1 MDIVKNGYIKLPY
14 GFVSDEKNKEKLRFD
29 LPINYKKDV
38 LFRKV
43 PYFAEVNNPAIDDVV
58 SGKRK
63 DALSIQKFLL
73 GKGVLE
79 DAILE
84 NLDMIVTDRKFNN
97 AGIRRKL
104 DLKYPSIMKK
114 PTASNFLFRD
124 KKQFDVV
131 NPVIGGLYNQL
142 RTVDQLKLLKTAPNI
157 KDLKIRNALQ
167 RLQKFNLNRGGVDDD
182 DDDADDGG
190 IPTLPRNRRD
200 EPPLPPPPPPPPSA
214 DDDDDDKND
223 DGGGGDNK
231 KIKKFLLDKGN
242 ERIAEA
248 LQQTSDGKVKTGKI
262 AFSKEMTKMFPK
274 IREQE
279 LDYGEADVDEF
290 KDVGDLD
297 FLDKTDKY
305 DFPMQEEEFKKD
317 RAEARDETF
326 DMDLDFYAGGDKN
339 SKKLMANAV
348 SYIGQL
354 NKSNQLFLEYLSS
367 NFGAFVL
374 NKNKLKIHLESGQ
387 FFHNDVITNE
397 SIYDFLLKQQDE
409 TKKEL
414 QVEVL
419 VGNDFE
425 VYVNELLANV
435 QDNDYDL
442 HTNST
447 AKFLFYNF
455 NTFRLAR
462 RLNPLTVR
470 HSEVVTNEQAI
481 SILQSH
487 NWQYMVEQLLHVA
500 NGRVNIDEFDLDNDK
515 EFEKY
520 TIIEK
525 TLDNLQY
532 CKQFYGEVF
541 NDIGYF
547 FQRMIKETPNEFLEP
562 LKADLVNEIFFT
574 GDLKEIESH
583 VDLLKI
589 FNRFYF
595 KTGRFPGNYTDLLLV
610 PAGVNP
616 PNVKSFDRISPVELN
631 DKFQNEASYG
641 IAAVH
646 FLAALHIFFSGKKN
660 LSQNVMTELLHNLS
674 YDALNFEN
682 AKVNIKFDEIIKLNK
697 SLKNLIRDVDRT
709 NIQPVTFEDAI
720 DESQD
725 KVQAMEQEVVNNV
738 LSNKKIDFP
747 NDFKPP
753 MPNSLTQ
760 IENDRRK
767 AEAIK
772 RKNDES
778 LNQIFEA
785 VTTNE
790 ITKARNDLVK
800 SAIDYGGEIPT
811 SVINNVTSSFKQH
824 QQQQQQQQ
832 PNRVS
837 RSVQSHVNQSI
848 KQRNQ
853 QYFKQR
859 QPAVNRKPL
868 KSVKQQLNITD
879 IVNRGISRS
888 SSLSSIAPLDEI
900 EMLSRST
907 SLDSI
912 STMKREYNDQEMIS
926 RPPSV
931 SSIRDSIKTNI
942 DLSFKQPVVVKKPIE
957 IVTKKKSTIEIPK
970 PEPKLTPQARA
981 VRESKLPTV
990 KPKPKPKPKLEK
1002 VKLTPAA
1009 RTVLEKKKPLTP
1021 AARAVLEK
1029 NTKII
1034 SPPIVSLVSSIEN
1047 KKKTAAA
1054 KVDSKTKKQ
1063 EELIKWQ
1070 KDIEMTV
1077 PLEKGKRKTPTS
1089 DVLRGEL
1096 KNKKEE

>member
-43 PYFAEVNNPAIDDVV
+43 PYFAEVNNAAIDDVV

-142 RTVDQLKLLKTAPNI
+142 KVRTADQLNLLKKAPNI

-167 RLQKFNLNRGGVDDD
+167 RLQKFNLNRGGVNDDD
-182 DDDADDGG
+182 DDDDGDGGGG

-200 EPPLPPPPPPPPSA
+200 EPPLPPPPPPP
-214 DDDDDDKND
+214 DDDDDKND
-223 DGGGGDNK
+223 GGNAADSDK
-231 KIKKFLLDKGN
+231 KIKKFLLDRGN
-242 ERIAEA
+242 ERIAEG

-290 KDVGDLD
+290 KDEGDLD

-354 NKSNQLFLEYLSS
+354 NRSNQLFLEYLSS
-367 NFGAFVL
+367 DFGAFVL

-481 SILQSH
+481 SILQSN

-500 NGRVNIDEFDLDNDK
+500 NGRVRIDEFDLDDDK

-532 CKQFYGEVF
+532 CKRFYGEVF

-547 FQRMIKETPNEFLEP
+547 FQRMIKETPDEFLEP

-574 GDLKEIESH
+574 GDLKQIESH

-595 KTGRFPGNYTDLLLV
+595 KTGRFPGNYTDLILV
-610 PAGVNP
+610 PPGVNP

-646 FLAALHIFFSGKKN
+646 FLAALHIFFSGEKK
-660 LSQNVMTELLHNLS
+660 LSQNVMSELLHNLS

-682 AKVNIKFDEIIKLNK
+682 TKANIKFDEIIKLNK

-709 NIQPVTFEDAI
+709 NIQPVTFQDAV

-725 KVQAMEQEVVNNV
+725 KVQEMEQEVVNNV

-760 IENDRRK
+760 IENDRKK
-767 AEAIK
+767 ADAIK

-778 LNQIFEA
+778 LNQIFEV
-785 VTTNE
+785 VTPNE
-790 ITKARNDLVK
+790 VTKARNDLVK

-811 SVINNVTSSFKQH
+811 QVINNVTSSFKQQ

-832 PNRVS
+832 PNRIS

-859 QPAVNRKPL
+859 QPAAVNKKPQ
-868 KSVKQQLNITD
+868 KSVKQQLKITD

-888 SSLSSIAPLDEI
+888 SSLSSIAPLNEI

-912 STMKREYNDQEMIS
+912 STMKREYDDQEMIS

-942 DLSFKQPVVVKKPIE
+942 DLSFKQPVVVKNPIK
-957 IVTKKKSTIEIPK
+957 IATKKKSTIEI
-970 PEPKLTPQARA
+970 
-981 VRESKLPTV
+981 S
-990 KPKPKPKPKLEK
+990 KPKPKPNVEIPKSTKPKPKPLPKPEK

-1009 RTVLEKKKPLTP
+1009 RVVLEKKIKPL
-1021 AARAVLEK
+1021 
-1029 NTKII
+1029 TKII
-1034 SPPIVSLVSSIEN
+1034 SPPTVSLVSSIEN

-1054 KVDSKTKKQ
+1054 KADSKTKKQ
-1063 EELIKWQ
+1063 EQLIKWQ

-1077 PLEKGKRKTPTS
+1077 PLVKGKRKTPTS
-1089 DVLRGEL
+1089 DVLKGEL

>member
-43 PYFAEVNNPAIDDVV
+43 PYFAEVNNAAIDDVV

-142 RTVDQLKLLKTAPNI
+142 KVRTADQLNLLKKAPNI

-167 RLQKFNLNRGGVDDD
+167 RLQKFNLNRGGVNDDD
-182 DDDADDGG
+182 DDDDGDGGGG

-200 EPPLPPPPPPPPSA
+200 EPPLPPPLPPP

-223 DGGGGDNK
+223 GGNAADSDK
-231 KIKKFLLDKGN
+231 KIKNFLLDRGN
-242 ERIAEA
+242 ERIAEG

-290 KDVGDLD
+290 KDEGDLD

-305 DFPMQEEEFKKD
+305 DFPMQEEEFKND
-317 RAEARDETF
+317 RAEARNETF

-354 NKSNQLFLEYLSS
+354 NRSNQLFLEYLSS
-367 NFGAFVL
+367 DFGAFVL

-455 NTFRLAR
+455 NTFRLTK

-481 SILQSH
+481 SILQSN

-547 FQRMIKETPNEFLEP
+547 FQRMIKETPDEFLEP

-574 GDLKEIESH
+574 GDLKQIESH

-595 KTGRFPGNYTDLLLV
+595 KTGRFPGNYTDLILV
-610 PAGVNP
+610 PPGVNP

-646 FLAALHIFFSGKKN
+646 FLAALHIFFSGEKK
-660 LSQNVMTELLHNLS
+660 LSQNVMSELLHNLS
-674 YDALNFEN
+674 YDALNFEHTK
-682 AKVNIKFDEIIKLNK
+682 ANIKFDEIIKLNK

-709 NIQPVTFEDAI
+709 NIQPVTFQDAV

-725 KVQAMEQEVVNNV
+725 KVQEMEQEVVNNV

-753 MPNSLTQ
+753 MPSSLTQ
-760 IENDRRK
+760 IENDRKK
-767 AEAIK
+767 ADAIK

-778 LNQIFEA
+778 LNQIFEV
-785 VTTNE
+785 VTPNE
-790 ITKARNDLVK
+790 VTKARNDLVK

-811 SVINNVTSSFKQH
+811 QVINNVTSSFKQQ

-832 PNRVS
+832 PNRIS

-859 QPAVNRKPL
+859 QPAAVNKKPQ
-868 KSVKQQLNITD
+868 KSVKQQLKITD

-888 SSLSSIAPLDEI
+888 SSLSSIAPLNEI

-912 STMKREYNDQEMIS
+912 STMKREYDDQEMIS

-942 DLSFKQPVVVKKPIE
+942 DLSFKQPVVVKNPIK
-957 IVTKKKSTIEIPK
+957 IATKKKSTIEI
-970 PEPKLTPQARA
+970 
-981 VRESKLPTV
+981 S
-990 KPKPKPKPKLEK
+990 KPKPKPNVEIPKSTKPKPKPLPKPEK
-1002 VKLTPAA
+1002 VK
-1009 RTVLEKKKPLTP
+1009 LTP

-1029 NTKII
+1029 KIKPLTKII
-1034 SPPIVSLVSSIEN
+1034 SPPTVSLVSSIEN

-1054 KVDSKTKKQ
+1054 KADSKTKKQ
-1063 EELIKWQ
+1063 EQLIKWQ

-1077 PLEKGKRKTPTS
+1077 PLVKGKRKTPTS
-1089 DVLRGEL
+1089 DVLKGEL

>member
-43 PYFAEVNNPAIDDVV
+43 PYFAEVNNAAIDDVV

-142 RTVDQLKLLKTAPNI
+142 KVRTADQLNLLKKAPNI

-167 RLQKFNLNRGGVDDD
+167 RLQKFNLNRGGVNDDD
-182 DDDADDGG
+182 DDDDGDGGGG

-200 EPPLPPPPPPPPSA
+200 EPPLPPPPPPP
-214 DDDDDDKND
+214 DDDDDKND
-223 DGGGGDNK
+223 GGNAADSDK
-231 KIKKFLLDKGN
+231 KIKKFFLDTGN
-242 ERIAEA
+242 KRIAEG

-290 KDVGDLD
+290 KDEGDLD

-354 NKSNQLFLEYLSS
+354 NRSNQLFLEYLSS
-367 NFGAFVL
+367 DFGAFVL

-455 NTFRLAR
+455 NTFRLTK

-481 SILQSH
+481 SILQSN

-500 NGRVNIDEFDLDNDK
+500 NGRVRIDEFDLDDDK

-532 CKQFYGEVF
+532 CKRFYGEVF

-547 FQRMIKETPNEFLEP
+547 FQRMIKETPDEFLEP

-574 GDLKEIESH
+574 GDLKQIESH

-595 KTGRFPGNYTDLLLV
+595 KTGRFPGNYTDLILV
-610 PAGVNP
+610 PPGVNP

-646 FLAALHIFFSGKKN
+646 FLAALHIFFSGEKK
-660 LSQNVMTELLHNLS
+660 LSQNVMSELLHNLS
-674 YDALNFEN
+674 YDALNFEHTK
-682 AKVNIKFDEIIKLNK
+682 ANIKFDEIIKLNK

-709 NIQPVTFEDAI
+709 NIQPVTFQDAV

-725 KVQAMEQEVVNNV
+725 KVQEMEQEVVNNV

-760 IENDRRK
+760 IENDRKK
-767 AEAIK
+767 ADAIK

-778 LNQIFEA
+778 LNQIFEV
-785 VTTNE
+785 VTPNE
-790 ITKARNDLVK
+790 VTKARNDLVK

-811 SVINNVTSSFKQH
+811 QVINNVTSSFKQ

-832 PNRVS
+832 PNRIS

-859 QPAVNRKPL
+859 QPAAVNKKPQ
-868 KSVKQQLNITD
+868 KSVKQQLKITD

-888 SSLSSIAPLDEI
+888 SSLSSIAPLNEI
-900 EMLSRST
+900 EMLSRPT
-907 SLDSI
+907 SLDSF
-912 STMKREYNDQEMIS
+912 STMKREYDDQEMIS

-942 DLSFKQPVVVKKPIE
+942 DLSFKQPVVVKNPIK
-957 IVTKKKSTIEIPK
+957 IATKKKSTIEI
-970 PEPKLTPQARA
+970 
-981 VRESKLPTV
+981 S
-990 KPKPKPKPKLEK
+990 KPKPKPNVEIPKSTKPKPKPLPKPEK

-1009 RTVLEKKKPLTP
+1009 RVVLEKKIKPLT
-1021 AARAVLEK
+1021 E
-1029 NTKII
+1029 II
-1034 SPPIVSLVSSIEN
+1034 SLPTVSLVSSIEN

-1054 KVDSKTKKQ
+1054 KADSKTKKQ
-1063 EELIKWQ
+1063 EQLIKWQ

-1077 PLEKGKRKTPTS
+1077 PLVKGKRKTPTS
-1089 DVLRGEL
+1089 DVLKGEL

>member
-43 PYFAEVNNPAIDDVV
+43 PYFAEVNNAAIDDVV

-142 RTVDQLKLLKTAPNI
+142 KVRTADQLNLLKKAPNI

-167 RLQKFNLNRGGVDDD
+167 RLQKFNLNRGGVNDDD
-182 DDDADDGG
+182 DDDDGDGGGG

-200 EPPLPPPPPPPPSA
+200 EPPLPPPPPPP

-223 DGGGGDNK
+223 GGNAADSDK
-231 KIKKFLLDKGN
+231 KIKKFLLDRGN
-242 ERIAEA
+242 ERIAEG

-290 KDVGDLD
+290 KDEGDLD

-354 NKSNQLFLEYLSS
+354 NRSNQLFLEYLSS
-367 NFGAFVL
+367 DFGAFVL

-455 NTFRLAR
+455 NTFRLTK

-481 SILQSH
+481 SILQSN

-500 NGRVNIDEFDLDNDK
+500 NGRVRIDEFDLDDDK

-532 CKQFYGEVF
+532 CKRFYGEVF

-547 FQRMIKETPNEFLEP
+547 FQRMIKETPDEFLEP

-574 GDLKEIESH
+574 GDLKQIESH

-595 KTGRFPGNYTDLLLV
+595 KTGRFPGNYTDLILV
-610 PAGVNP
+610 PPGVNP

-646 FLAALHIFFSGKKN
+646 FLAALHIFFSGEKK
-660 LSQNVMTELLHNLS
+660 LSQNVMSELLHNLS

-682 AKVNIKFDEIIKLNK
+682 TKANIKFDEIIKLNK

-709 NIQPVTFEDAI
+709 NIQPVTFQDAV

-725 KVQAMEQEVVNNV
+725 KVQEMEQEVVNNV

-760 IENDRRK
+760 IENDRKK
-767 AEAIK
+767 ADAIK

-778 LNQIFEA
+778 LNQIFEV
-785 VTTNE
+785 VTPNE
-790 ITKARNDLVK
+790 VTKARNDLVK

-811 SVINNVTSSFKQH
+811 QVINNVTSSFKQQ

-832 PNRVS
+832 PNRIS

-859 QPAVNRKPL
+859 QPAAVNKKPQ
-868 KSVKQQLNITD
+868 KSVKQQLKITD

-888 SSLSSIAPLDEI
+888 SSLSSIAPLNEI

-912 STMKREYNDQEMIS
+912 STMKREYDDQEMIS

-942 DLSFKQPVVVKKPIE
+942 DLSFKQPVVVKNPIK
-957 IVTKKKSTIEIPK
+957 IATKKKSTIEI
-970 PEPKLTPQARA
+970 
-981 VRESKLPTV
+981 S
-990 KPKPKPKPKLEK
+990 KPKPKPNVEIPKSTKPKPKPLPKPEK

-1009 RTVLEKKKPLTP
+1009 RVVLEKKIKPL
-1021 AARAVLEK
+1021 
-1029 NTKII
+1029 TKII
-1034 SPPIVSLVSSIEN
+1034 SPPTVSLVSSIEN

-1054 KVDSKTKKQ
+1054 KADSKTKKQ
-1063 EELIKWQ
+1063 EQLIKWQ

-1077 PLEKGKRKTPTS
+1077 PLVKGKRKTPTS
-1089 DVLRGEL
+1089 DVLKGEL